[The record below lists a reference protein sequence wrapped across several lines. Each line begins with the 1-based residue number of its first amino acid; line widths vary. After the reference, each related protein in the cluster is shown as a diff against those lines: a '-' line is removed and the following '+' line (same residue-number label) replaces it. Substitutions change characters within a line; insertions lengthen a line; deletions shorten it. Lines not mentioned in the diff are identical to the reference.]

1 MNGENPWFG
10 IRSLVGWGF
19 LRTWIKIYKLDAWIR
34 SLIRFYLFK
43 MEFIILKIGFK
54 KSTNIKEDR
63 CKKLKNIYKVLNS
76 HATFLLPPNFDHS
89 ILFYSSMGFE
99 DVELISCFSEFLAL

>member
-1 MNGENPWFG
+1 MKGENSGFG
-10 IRSLVGWGF
+10 IQSLVGWGF

-54 KSTNIKEDR
+54 KSTNITENESMKIKEY
-63 CKKLKNIYKVLNS
+63 IQS
-76 HATFLLPPNFDHS
+76 
-89 ILFYSSMGFE
+89 
-99 DVELISCFSEFLAL
+99 VE